1 MTDKDKTP
9 NVQPETVVEHPQLKR
24 DKAFALFLARSHA
37 RNHGEPLPDPATI
50 GLAAFTRLT
59 PEMSEEQMLE
69 NLIATL
75 ERSGIEVKRDKKIS
89 KDEISHD

>member
-24 DKAFALFLARSHA
+24 DRAFALFLARSHA
-37 RNHGEPLPDPATI
+37 RNHGKPPPDPETI
-50 GLAAFTRLT
+50 GPAVFTRLT
-59 PEMSEEQMLE
+59 PEISEEQMLE

-89 KDEISHD
+89 KEENSHD